1 MLLTGS
7 LEAFRVQD
15 VLGLVTRKPGQWLIT
30 LSGGPRGRHGFIG
43 VRDRSVVCASADNG
57 RQDLARRLVIRGAI
71 GTTGL
76 SEALRRAG
84 EDRLGLV
91 QALADGDKVEP
102 GLVDECV
109 REHLVSAIASLTH
122 WRAGSFSVDGVPR
135 LTDDVEV
142 ALPVTQLGV
151 LVTQLLQRWRP
162 AYDQLGGPGTV
173 MAPHPGEVSA
183 RLRGLHSLID
193 GHRSVGEL
201 TVASGHGEVGA
212 VVDLAELV
220 TAGCA
225 TPVTG
230 SMGALEQR
238 LAMLA
243 ALEAPDSEARPARS
257 LSVISGGGDTVAQ
270 TAAQNRVRAGRK
282 VASEA
287 DHDTSD
293 DLLTTLLRG
302 VRGV

>member
-15 VLGLVTRKPGQWLIT
+15 VLGLVTRKPGQWRIT

-43 VRDRSVVCASADNG
+43 VRDGSVVSASADGG
-57 RQDLARRLVIRGAI
+57 RQDLARRLVIQGAI
-71 GTTGL
+71 GTPGL
-76 SEALRRAG
+76 AEALRHAG

-91 QALADGDKVEP
+91 HALVDSDKVEP
-102 GLVDECV
+102 AVVDACV

-122 WRAGSFSVDGVPR
+122 WRRGSFSVDEVER
-135 LTDDVEV
+135 LPDDVEV
-142 ALPVTQLGV
+142 SLPVARLGV

-162 AYDQLGGPGTV
+162 ASDQLGGPATV

-193 GHRSVGEL
+193 SRRSVTEL
-201 TVASGHGEVGA
+201 IVASGHGEVGT

-238 LAMLA
+238 LAMLS
-243 ALEAPDSEARPARS
+243 ALESPASEVRPART
-257 LSVISGGGDTVAQ
+257 LSVIPGGAADPATGVGAPRQPSPGSGAGDE
-270 TAAQNRVRAGRK
+270 G
-282 VASEA
+282 
-287 DHDTSD
+287 TSD
-293 DLLTTLLRG
+293 DLLATLLRG